1 MRPQRLNI
9 GLELVAKPSLLM
21 LDEPTS
27 GLDAAV
33 SYDVVHA
40 LKLMAEVRIPLP
52 LTRSFPPCARP
63 NAGCVLNTSCWH
75 DHAGPQSAP
84 APYVACCL
92 QAGMNVMV
100 VIHQPRYSIFEMF
113 DSVLLLGVGG
123 RTVFLGPVSL
133 ARKYFFFL
141 GFRPPPG
148 ENRAGE
154 REDAQPLCGRVRAR
168 AARCNTRCP
177 CL

>member
-1 MRPQRLNI
+1 
-9 GLELVAKPSLLM
+9 M
-21 LDEPTS
+21 LC
-27 GLDAAV
+27 G
-33 SYDVVHA
+33 
-40 LKLMAEVRIPLP
+40 
-52 LTRSFPPCARP
+52 
-63 NAGCVLNTSCWH
+63 VLS
-75 DHAGPQSAP
+75 
-84 APYVACCL
+84 L

-154 REDAQPLCGRVRAR
+154 VQDLQPFECLVRLK
-168 AARCNTRCP
+168 CNTVPIHMPVVIITRCVR
-177 CL
+177 